1 MAQNILDQ
9 NLSHE
14 RMSDRILY
22 ALELAIEQEDIEIA
36 EDLKLAL
43 EKAMT
48 RNTGGGMFV
57 ERRDYP
63 ERIRK
68 ALDRLRELK
77 S

>member
-1 MAQNILDQ
+1 MRNVLDG
-9 NLSHE
+9 NLNHE

-22 ALELAIEQEDIEIA
+22 ALELAIEQQDIEIA
-36 EDLKLAL
+36 ESLKLAL

-63 ERIRK
+63 ERIQK
-68 ALDRLRELK
+68 ALEKFHDLK

>member
-1 MAQNILDQ
+1 MPNILDD
-9 NLSHE
+9 NLDHE

-22 ALELAIEQEDIEIA
+22 ALELALDQEDIDIA
-36 EDLKLAL
+36 ENLKLAL

-63 ERIRK
+63 DRIQK
-68 ALDRLRELK
+68 ALERLK
-77 S
+77 SLKS

>member
-1 MAQNILDQ
+1 MGNILDI
-9 NLSHE
+9 NLDHE

-22 ALELAIEQEDIEIA
+22 ALELAIEQKDIDIA
-36 EDLKLAL
+36 ENLKLAL

-63 ERIRK
+63 ERIQN
-68 ALDRLRELK
+68 ALDGLK
-77 S
+77 SLKS